1 MELDLADLKRE
12 FSLSITPELDVIQ
25 CKAVDLA
32 PDLRTTQIQPE
43 TQGLRRLF
51 IRFVLRR

>member
-1 MELDLADLKRE
+1 MELDLDDLKRE
-12 FSLSITPELDVIQ
+12 FSLSITPELDVIH

-32 PDLRTTQIQPE
+32 PELRTTQIQPE